1 MSGIA
6 GDRRIY
12 DLNIALIVLTTVI
25 VALRLYSRGVLVR
38 ALGLDDLLA
47 CFAYVLAVALSG
59 LEIRSAFTGA
69 GTDMMLLTTEQRVKL
84 FSLRPVAL
92 LIFFAG
98 TCFMRL
104 SILAFLPRLNK
115 SRVYIR
121 CIWVTGFVIVAI
133 SIIASVWLLTQCSPV
148 QDVFDAGKPER
159 KCRPMSQ
166 EGDMVW
172 AHSIVGVFTDIAL
185 FSLPIWIIRRNLIK
199 VTVHTAK
206 VFLVFTVGLFAIITG
221 ILRFAITV
229 TSNFEVNTSLKMAR
243 VSSWTA
249 LEVHVGIWCGCFAG
263 LQPLVRLISY
273 KLKLRSRLDSKK
285 TSTVSQNRH
294 NGPGVMLNDRDLHG
308 FGESLKTARVS
319 DTDADAASSR
329 DMLNDKGLAG
339 QELELGEM
347 DSTGHILRQ
356 THVDARTEDGLPVTD
371 RQEVRHTWN
380 AI

>member
-1 MSGIA
+1 MSGLA

-25 VALRLYSRGVLVR
+25 VAMRLYSRGVLVR
-38 ALGLDDLLA
+38 ALGLDDLLV

-59 LEIRSAFTGA
+59 LEIRSAFAGA
-69 GTDMMLLTTEQRVKL
+69 GTDMKFLTAEQRIGL
-84 FSLRPVAL
+84 FSLRPTML

-115 SRVYIR
+115 SRTYIR
-121 CIWVTGFVIVAI
+121 CIWVTGFVIVTI
-133 SIIASVWLLTQCSPV
+133 SIIAIIWLLTQCSPV
-148 QDVFDAGKPER
+148 QDVFDAGKPDR

-185 FSLPIWIIRRNLIK
+185 FILPIWIIHRNLIR

-206 VFLVFTVGLFAIITG
+206 VFLVFAVGLFAIITG

-229 TSNFEVNTSLKMAR
+229 TANFEVNTSLKMAR

-263 LQPLVRLISY
+263 LQPLVRLVSY
-273 KLKLRSRLDSKK
+273 KLKLRSRLDSTK
-285 TSTVSQNRH
+285 TPTASHTRH
-294 NGPGVMLNDRDLHG
+294 NGPGIMLNDRDLPV
-308 FGESLKTARVS
+308 FGGSLKTARVS
-319 DTDADAASSR
+319 NTETDAASSR
-329 DMLNDKGLAG
+329 DMLNERRSSG
-339 QELELGEM
+339 QEVEFADV
-347 DSTGHILRQ
+347 DSTGRILRQ
-356 THVDARTEDGLPVTD
+356 TCVDVRVEEGLPVTD

-380 AI
+380 AF